1 MIDEI
6 GIMDLLLLS
15 MFIVSLVLFV
25 SIIAFS

>member
-1 MIDEI
+1 MTEKI

-25 SIIAFS
+25 STIAFS